1 MLTPAEHARL
11 NSYMIGIAAE
21 ARGIAIPDG
30 AGNYRFG
37 SNSGGLC
44 VYATGQFHDFSG
56 GAREH
61 GYNALQLIQHLYP
74 NEDAIAW
81 ARDWLARHP
90 DAGSFTAGDGEPPD
104 DFAEVEAT
112 AYVEGLY
119 NGAAP
124 IDDTPGYIYLTKT
137 RGLPL
142 RPEDQAQ
149 LRWVANFRGDEGALL
164 APGTDDAGKLVKLLI
179 VHVTLDGNKS
189 PRAPSRITIRGARRP
204 GLVRFGTPGQRVVEV
219 EGVEKVLSARAA
231 GEAFVV
237 AAGGVSNIGRAP
249 LLPEVRVDIIARDAD
264 PPGSLA
270 DQELWRGVVRRLGQG
285 LIVAVTSRPNDIA
298 PKDAPPLKDLDDLWR
313 YDPEL
318 VPVLLEG
325 ANLWQGRLG
334 DAVDKAILD
343 TASRLNAVALGRA
356 RNGVARL
363 LTIKLG
369 ALDDALDRLV
379 RARVKEREEPPED
392 PGPAPWDHPVTD
404 IGAVLDEVTR
414 VTKSHIAA
422 PNTHFDA
429 AALWCL
435 HAHLIHRPELGV
447 DVTPRLGFQSPEW
460 DSGKSTFMKT
470 VRELVPRPKGV
481 GSITS
486 SSLFRAVEARKCTLL
501 VDEADYAFRADANP
515 DLLAIYNSGN
525 ERAFAFVSR
534 SVPLG
539 EGQFE
544 DHDFSTFAA
553 MCFTSIDKLAT
564 KSMQSRCIS
573 LSMKPA
579 TKEEAKGLKRFS
591 SRKCQELQDCGRKFA
606 RWAADL
612 TELPE
617 VEAPED
623 FVNRIAD
630 NWRCLF
636 QIAHL
641 AGGDWPARVLA
652 AAQADARGDGEGQT
666 ERGANG
672 LLDAIW
678 RVFAAET
685 TNPRRMHTSD
695 LVQKLTNLDD
705 GRWRTANHGKTID
718 EYYLRSK
725 LKDYATAPKKK
736 GEGKEGEDEMPPRQW
751 RPKGSPTHKW
761 GYHELHFKDA
771 FLRYLGKGLPSKAPP
786 ESVQGE
792 EDEFPEYPSSPKYP
806 SGSATSGTDRVSPGR
821 SKTYEGAD
829 DGADADGPSMPKR
842 QADGA
847 DDAARMGH
855 PHPGHPSAP
864 GQDADKSSEMSD
876 GADGADQEGAYR
888 EKARTKENYVTRL
901 PRGGFGR
908 KARKQ

>member
-11 NSYMIGIAAE
+11 NSYMVGIAAE

-61 GYNALQLIQHLYP
+61 GHNALQLIQHLYP

-90 DAGSFTAGDGEPPD
+90 GAGSFTAGDGEPPD
-104 DFAEVEAT
+104 DFAEVEAM
-112 AYVEGLY
+112 AYINNLY
-119 NGAAP
+119 NGAAL
-124 IDDTPGYIYLTKT
+124 IDSTPGYTYIIQT
-137 RGLPL
+137 RGTRM
-142 RPEDQAQ
+142 RPEDQAR
-149 LRWVANFRGDEGALL
+149 LRWVADYRGDEGALL
-164 APGTDDAGKLVKLLI
+164 APGTDDDDQLVRLFV
-179 VHVTLDGNKS
+179 VHVTADNRKS
-189 PRAPSRITIRGARRP
+189 PHTPSRMIIRGARRP
-204 GLVRFGTPGQRVVEV
+204 GLVRFGMPGPRMIEV
-219 EGVEKVLSARAA
+219 EGVEKALAARAA

-237 AAGGVSNIGRAP
+237 ACGGVSNIGRAP
-249 LLPEVRVDIIARDAD
+249 LPPEVRADIIARDDD

-285 LIVAVTSRPNDIA
+285 LKVAVTARPNDIA
-298 PKDAPPLKDLDDLWR
+298 PKDAPPLKDLDDVWR

-318 VPVLLEG
+318 LPVLLKG
-325 ANLWQGRLG
+325 ANLEHGRLG
-334 DAVDKAILD
+334 EAVDKAVLD
-343 TASRLNAVALGRA
+343 MASRLDAIALGRA

-363 LTIKLG
+363 LMIKLG
-369 ALDDALDRLV
+369 ALDGALEQLV
-379 RARVKEREEPPED
+379 RARVKEGEEAPED

-414 VTKSHIAA
+414 ITKRHIAA

-429 AALWCL
+429 AALWSL

-539 EGQFE
+539 KGQFE

-564 KSMQSRCIS
+564 KSMQSRCVS
-573 LSMKPA
+573 LSMRPA

-606 RWAADL
+606 RFAADL

-617 VEAPED
+617 VEPPEE

-652 AAQADARGDGEGQT
+652 AAQADARGAGEGQT

-678 RVFAAET
+678 RVYAAET

-695 LVQKLTNLDD
+695 LVQKLTSLDD
-705 GRWRTANHGKTID
+705 GRWRVANHGKTID

-725 LKDYATAPKKK
+725 LKDYVTAPKKK
-736 GEGKEGEDEMPPRQW
+736 GEAKEGEDEMPPRQW

-771 FLRYLGKGLPSKAPP
+771 FLRYLGKGLPSKALP
-786 ESVQGE
+786 ESVEDEGE
-792 EDEFPEYPSSPKYP
+792 ESPKHPFSPKYP
-806 SGSATSGTDRVSPGR
+806 PGSRTSRTDGISPD
-821 SKTYEGAD
+821 SPKTY
-829 DGADADGPSMPKR
+829 
-842 QADGA
+842 DGA
-847 DDAARMGH
+847 DDDADTDDSSATKGEAGGADDEARMRH
-855 PHPGHPSAP
+855 PHPGLSSVPS
-864 GQDADKSSEMSD
+864 QDTDKFNESVDVM
-876 GADGADQEGAYR
+876 DGADQEGIGR
-888 EKARTKENYVTRL
+888 KENKGEESNITRF
-901 PRGGFGR
+901 PRGGLGR
-908 KARKQ
+908 KVPKQ

>member
-1 MLTPAEHARL
+1 MLTPAEHAWL
-11 NSYMIGIAAE
+11 DSYMVDIAAG
-21 ARGIAIPDG
+21 ASGTPIPDG
-30 AGNYRFG
+30 VGGYRFG
-37 SNSGGLC
+37 SNRGGLC
-44 VYATGQFHDFSG
+44 VYANGQFHDFRG
-56 GAREH
+56 GAH
-61 GYNALQLIQHLYP
+61 GFNALHLILHLYP

-90 DAGSFTAGDGEPPD
+90 GIGAFVAGDGEPVD
-104 DFAEVEAT
+104 DFAETEAM
-112 AYVEGLY
+112 AYVECLY
-119 NGAAP
+119 NGAAL
-124 IDDTPGYIYLTKT
+124 IDDTPGYIFITQT

-149 LRWVANFRGDEGALL
+149 LRWIADYRGDEGALL
-164 APGTDDAGKLVKLLI
+164 APVTDADGKLVKLLI
-179 VHVTLDGNKS
+179 VYVTLDGKKS
-189 PRAPSRITIRGARRP
+189 LHAPSRITIRGARRP
-204 GLVRFGTPGQRVVEV
+204 GLVRFGTPGPRVIEV
-219 EGVEKVLSARAA
+219 EGVEKVLPARAV

-249 LLPEVRVDIIARDAD
+249 LPPEVRADIIARDDD
-264 PPGSLA
+264 PPGSPA

-285 LIVAVTSRPNDIA
+285 LAVAVTARPNDIA
-298 PKDAPPLKDLDDLWR
+298 PKDAPLLKDLDAVWR

-318 VPVLLEG
+318 VPLLLKG
-325 ANLWQGRLG
+325 ANLEHGRLG
-334 DAVDKAILD
+334 EAVDKAILD
-343 TASRLNAVALGRA
+343 TASRLDAVALGRA
-356 RNGVARL
+356 RKGVAAL
-363 LTIKLG
+363 LGISLG
-369 ALDDALDRLV
+369 ALDDALAQLV
-379 RARVKEREEPPED
+379 RARTKEREEPPGD
-392 PGPAPWDHPVTD
+392 PGPVPWDHPVTD

-414 VTKSHIAA
+414 ITKRHIAA
-422 PNTHFDA
+422 PNTHFDT

-515 DLLAIYNSGN
+515 DLLQIYNSGN

-544 DHDFSTFAA
+544 DRDFSSFAA
-553 MCFTSIDKLAT
+553 MCFTSIDKLAL

-591 SRKCQELQDCGRKFA
+591 SRKCQELQDCGRKLA
-606 RWAADL
+606 RWAADS

-617 VEAPED
+617 VEPPEE

-685 TNPRRMHTSD
+685 TDPRRMHTSD

-705 GRWRTANHGKTID
+705 GRWRVANHGKTID

-725 LKDYATAPKKK
+725 LKDYVTLPDKGGEAKAPL
-736 GEGKEGEDEMPPRQW
+736 RRW
-751 RPKGSPTHKW
+751 RPKGSTAKKW
-761 GYHELHFKDA
+761 GYHELHLKDA

-786 ESVQGE
+786 ESVEDE
-792 EDEFPEYPSSPKYP
+792 EDVSPEYPSSPKHPPGSGP
-806 SGSATSGTDRVSPGR
+806 SGPGSISADSSNTYAGPDERSGPDRSSGPHAAPTAGPDTSF
-821 SKTYEGAD
+821 
-829 DGADADGPSMPKR
+829 GP
-842 QADGA
+842 A
-847 DDAARMGH
+847 
-855 PHPGHPSAP
+855 HPSRP
-864 GQDADKSSEMSD
+864 WQDADKTYENVD
-876 GADGADQEGAYR
+876 GPDGLDPLGGNWKEGIL
-888 EKARTKENYVTRL
+888 EEGNITGI
-901 PRGGFGR
+901 PRGGVGR
-908 KARKQ
+908 KAHKP